1 MKTIR
6 HRLTTVSNGNQEEFT
21 LRNMFRSFD
30 TNNNGTVCINELTGL
45 LAKLK
50 ISADNRTTVALF
62 KRMDLNNSGSLEF
75 EEFCKL
81 VIEDPY
87 K

>member
-1 MKTIR
+1 MMR
-6 HRLTTVSNGNQEEFT
+6 HKLTLLSNGNQEEFT
-21 LRNMFRSFD
+21 LRNLYRSFD
-30 TNNNGTVCINELTGL
+30 KNNNGTICLNELTGL

-50 ISADNRTTVALF
+50 IAADNRTTVALF
-62 KRMDLNNSGSLEF
+62 KRLDLNNSGTLEF